1 MVELNNER
9 IDQILHEEAKKTEPL
24 PQLLRAIYT
33 RYMNLFEDY
42 IANIYDLTDDK
53 IDAYKKQHE
62 ETRSLIKY
70 DYMDI
75 PQDVC
80 SAIGEFEKNSC
91 ENLLGRDWKKN
102 LHDAYEEFK
111 YKCMDSDMSEDYYR
125 AEFKKAA
132 LDEFYKS
139 MEEIFRSGFGT
150 ESESEKATYAGISGL
165 LFGGKKSSDD

>member
-70 DYMDI
+70 YYMDI
-75 PQDVC
+75 PHDVC
-80 SAIGEFEKNSC
+80 SAINDFEEKVS
-91 ENLLGRDWKKN
+91 ENLLGREWKKT
-102 LHDAYEEFK
+102 LYDAYEEFK
-111 YKCMDSDMSEDYYR
+111 ENSDEWDMPEDYYK
-125 AEFKKAA
+125 AAFKKYA
-132 LDEFYKS
+132 LKEFYS
-139 MEEIFRSGFGT
+139 VMENIFRDGFGT
-150 ESESEKATYAGISGL
+150 SSQTAKDIFSGIKSL
-165 LFGGKKSSDD
+165 IFGGGREK